1 MRIKGKNE
9 MAINNALLALRVPKD
24 LLDNLK
30 DMYPDTDMR
39 NNVIRAALKKIVERQ
54 LVIKT
59 YELEIRPSA

>member
-1 MRIKGKNE
+1 